1 MNQRI
6 QELYRQAHTIRHY
19 DGDPMREG
27 NPPTVYWQNEVSAQK
42 FAELIVEECANVADE
57 NYIHRGSRTCG
68 LAIRLHF
75 GVGE

>member
-1 MNQRI
+1 MNERI
-6 QELYRQAHTIRHY
+6 KELMDEAVRFRL
-19 DGDPMREG
+19 DPDSNAYEA
-27 NPPTVYWQNEVSAQK
+27 QVSPEDLEF

-75 GVGE
+75 GVEE